1 MSAPIVQAQNVGF
14 IPAINGS
21 MRGVRV
27 INVPNALAALV
38 RRTSLE
44 VSAKDFA
51 NVRCS
56 CGKNGFKNVGIFSS
70 RLFSVRRIAAAPR
83 LAPNKGKADSSTYT

>member
-1 MSAPIVQAQNVGF
+1 
-14 IPAINGS
+14 

-27 INVPNALAALV
+27 MRVPSALAALV
-38 RRTSLE
+38 RKTSLE

-56 CGKNGFKNVGIFSS
+56 CGKNGFKKVGIFSS
-70 RLFSVRRIAAAPR
+70 RLFNVRRIAAVPK
-83 LAPNKGKADSSTYT
+83 LALLQREGKTRKPTFDIH